1 MLSYQ
6 SSIDLYWFSLTLS
19 LAFKELPPDTGSG
32 IAMAE
37 TVRATARTRNFIL
50 IWLKDGRMR
59 EEGGE

>member
-1 MLSYQ
+1 
-6 SSIDLYWFSLTLS
+6 LTLS

-37 TVRATARTRNFIL
+37 TVRAAARTRNFIL